1 MPRPV
6 APAARE
12 ARARRRRSAREA
24 VDGVS
29 WKPGLRPSWR
39 RATAP
44 TLGPATAVSRA
55 PPTRPVARGAAPTT
69 RARGRLGR
77 LPGVAPVLHTCLT
90 AGVAPRRS
98 ASARGAR
105 RHAAHAPRRAGHC
118 APNRCP
124 RVKPAR
130 PKPRAIGTT
139 TAERL
144 LRSMRPPRPPKLTIA
159 HKACFL
165 AASHAAAAASFCA
178 APPQRARLCPGPVVL
193 GRAPPCARQR
203 RREGRRTKS
212 VRPSLRYIGILGPR
226 SLTGRLGAVQ
236 TRANRAIK
244 LLLASL
250 QQPLCSQEKLHASFC
265 CANHCQAVTSNRQN
279 RSITP
284 QAQAQIHQ
292 RTRNGRN
299 LQHRHPRNRTLGPPL
314 VRRRRRRY
322 TGWRPGLRDR
332 LGRRGDL
339 QRGARGRRPSAR
351 CE

>member
-1 MPRPV
+1 MITYCSCTRAAPRPRALAQPAARIDRGAHTGPPQPPLGRGTSTRGPGPVPRPV

-12 ARARRRRSAREA
+12 ARARRQRSAREA

-29 WKPGLRPSWR
+29 RKPGLRPSWR

-44 TLGPATAVSRA
+44 TLGPATALSRA

-144 LRSMRPPRPPKLTIA
+144 LRSMRPPRPLKLRSRTRRV
-159 HKACFL
+159 FWPPRTRPQPRR
-165 AASHAAAAASFCA
+165 F
-178 APPQRARLCPGPVVL
+178 AP
-193 GRAPPCARQR
+193 R
-203 RREGRRTKS
+203 RRSARG
-212 VRPSLRYIGILGPR
+212 
-226 SLTGRLGAVQ
+226 
-236 TRANRAIK
+236 
-244 LLLASL
+244 
-250 QQPLCSQEKLHASFC
+250 HA
-265 CANHCQAVTSNRQN
+265 
-279 RSITP
+279 
-284 QAQAQIHQ
+284 
-292 RTRNGRN
+292 
-299 LQHRHPRNRTLGPPL
+299 
-314 VRRRRRRY
+314 
-322 TGWRPGLRDR
+322 RDR
-332 LGRRGDL
+332 SSS
-339 QRGARGRRPSAR
+339 AGRRPARASGAVKAAGQNLSAPA
-351 CE
+351 CVT

>member
-1 MPRPV
+1 MITYCSCTRAAPRPRALAQPAARNDRGAHTGPPQPPLGRETSTRGPGPVPRPV

-29 WKPGLRPSWR
+29 RKPGLRPSWR
-39 RATAP
+39 RAAAP

-144 LRSMRPPRPPKLTIA
+144 LQSMRPPRPPKLTIA

-178 APPQRARLCPGPVVL
+178 APPQRARSCPGPVVL

-226 SLTGRLGAVQ
+226 R
-236 TRANRAIK
+236 
-244 LLLASL
+244 
-250 QQPLCSQEKLHASFC
+250 
-265 CANHCQAVTSNRQN
+265 
-279 RSITP
+279 RSE
-284 QAQAQIHQ
+284 
-292 RTRNGRN
+292 G
-299 LQHRHPRNRTLGPPL
+299 
-314 VRRRRRRY
+314 
-322 TGWRPGLRDR
+322 GLD
-332 LGRRGDL
+332 
-339 QRGARGRRPSAR
+339 
-351 CE
+351 